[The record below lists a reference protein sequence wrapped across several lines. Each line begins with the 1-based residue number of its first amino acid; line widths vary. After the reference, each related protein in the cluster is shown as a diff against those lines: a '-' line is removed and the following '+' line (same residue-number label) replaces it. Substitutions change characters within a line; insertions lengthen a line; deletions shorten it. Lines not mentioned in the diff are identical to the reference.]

1 MDVTYYSRKYQSAVY
16 EAGQRNTPPNYDA
29 MDRYIPTSYG
39 GEGRHT
45 PTSYGGGGRH
55 TPTSYGREED
65 ILHRYMEVGEDNF
78 LRYMEVGILRVEVDT
93 LLRVM
98 EVEGGA
104 PQPALKQIL
113 PLDLEDLGMK
123 YQSKL
128 E

>member
-1 MDVTYYSRKYQSAVY
+1 MKLDKETLLLITMQWIDIPPPAM
-16 EAGQRNTPPNYDA
+16 EARGDIPRPA
-29 MDRYIPTSYG
+29 MEVGVDILLLAM
-39 GEGRHT
+39 EV
-45 PTSYGGGGRH
+45 
-55 TPTSYGREED
+55 EED
-65 ILHRYMEVGEDNF
+65 ILQRYMEVGEDNF
-78 LRYMEVGILRVEVDT
+78 LRYMEVGILRVEEDT